1 MLYLRH
7 AYAPA
12 CTNMA
17 RNRTRREPSCLT
29 LAIIPLSACSRDALS
44 AHAKRTS
51 LQHTSCG
58 DEAYTRANHQEWLG
72 RWTKIYLCA
81 LQQFL
86 FAKIQ
91 RLQDMSNHG
100 SIPTWLSLLEVK
112 MVKDSL
118 CLAENLHRMLV
129 AENATTIMQKI
140 TPFAHMLN
148 SSTQIELLL
157 SILTRAI
164 DAAQR

>member
-1 MLYLRH
+1 
-7 AYAPA
+7 
-12 CTNMA
+12 
-17 RNRTRREPSCLT
+17 
-29 LAIIPLSACSRDALS
+29 
-44 AHAKRTS
+44 
-51 LQHTSCG
+51 
-58 DEAYTRANHQEWLG
+58 
-72 RWTKIYLCA
+72 
-81 LQQFL
+81 
-86 FAKIQ
+86 
-91 RLQDMSNHG
+91 
-100 SIPTWLSLLEVK
+100 

-148 SSTQIELLL
+148 DSTQIKLLL